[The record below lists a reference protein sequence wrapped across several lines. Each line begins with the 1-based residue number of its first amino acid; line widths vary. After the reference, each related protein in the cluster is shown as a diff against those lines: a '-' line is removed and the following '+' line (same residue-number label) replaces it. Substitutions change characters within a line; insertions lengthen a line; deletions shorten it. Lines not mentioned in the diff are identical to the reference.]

1 MVEIKLIDESV
12 TGLGEQIG
20 SLVECK
26 PINNWKIN
34 FSPDL
39 VLGWIPNFDTP
50 DLGVEK
56 LVEWVDQASAKI
68 QKIVMLAPAGTADDA
83 TVDQLATW
91 YGKKG
96 QQLMLDGLY
105 AVKMVD
111 ELEFPYTVIRVLPL
125 TKQRITGKIYQEG
138 QSLLGQVTP
147 QDTLVKVFAE
157 ALTTD
162 KYLNQ
167 SIGVAD

>member
-1 MVEIKLIDESV
+1 MVEIKLIDESIA
-12 TGLGEQIG
+12 GLGKQIG
-20 SLVECK
+20 SLVGCESIK
-26 PINNWKIN
+26 NWQIN

-39 VLGWIPNFDTP
+39 VLGWIPNFNTP
-50 DLGVEK
+50 NLGVEK
-56 LVEWVDQASAKI
+56 LVQWVDQAPAKVK
-68 QKIVMLAPAGTADDA
+68 KIVMLAPAGTADDA
-83 TVDQLATW
+83 TVDQLTVW
-91 YGKKG
+91 YGQKA

-125 TKQRITGKIYQEG
+125 TKQKVAGKIYREG
-138 QSLLGQVTP
+138 QTLLGQVTP
-147 QDTLVKVFAE
+147 QDTLVKVFVE

-167 SIGVAD
+167 SIGIAD